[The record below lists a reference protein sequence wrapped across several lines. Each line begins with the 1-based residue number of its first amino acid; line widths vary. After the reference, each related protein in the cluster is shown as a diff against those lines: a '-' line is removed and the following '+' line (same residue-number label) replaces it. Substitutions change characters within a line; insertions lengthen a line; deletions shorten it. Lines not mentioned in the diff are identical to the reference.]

1 MENLEDPSTTLL
13 TLPTSNVTGQQTAP
27 VANGAQPLPQVSL
40 PTATLLATDPLN
52 ASPQLTK
59 PSGYANPY
67 GASNYP
73 MSYNYQ
79 QNYGQAAGSY
89 PATQQ
94 SYSSLA
100 MNPYGAPSASGTPGS
115 TYPHMYQ
122 QSTQQQPGGSTGT
135 AQANPTS
142 PSQLPSHAYN
152 YAPYGASGASY
163 GQSSYPISSQYALP
177 NPHLTSHSYNQSMAQ
192 PSYQQPSGSTSLMT
206 QMNDNRGLVLPK
218 ATTPR
223 AGPNKR
229 RRPAGEDASPK
240 LVKPAPVNESDSW
253 ERGTKYQ
260 PTVRKRAKK
269 NYDEDEEDDDIDD
282 DIEEDDDDEMLQ
294 RTERKSSRERKPSI
308 KGGEKEKK
316 SSSSV
321 SASPRVTPK
330 KKEVEK
336 VVEEE
341 EEDNEVEQGNQEVE
355 IEFPEDS
362 LIETDEETHTK
373 KYNKIIFNGT
383 TYAIGDTIAFW
394 PEGKKGRP
402 PMGTIKSF
410 STDGEN
416 NTVDCCWF
424 YRVEETPLKGKR
436 RQKIGA
442 REVFLSEHTDPNAC
456 ESIWKKVSIKSKYEV
471 PDLDEYIKEADSYY
485 YCSKFNHLELTFE
498 DL

>member
-1 MENLEDPSTTLL
+1 MENLEDSSTLL
-13 TLPTSNVTGQQTAP
+13 TLPTSNVTEQQTTP
-27 VANGAQPLPQVSL
+27 VTNGAQQVSL
-40 PTATLLATDPLN
+40 PTAPLLGADLASSQLN
-52 ASPQLTK
+52 SK
-59 PSGYANPY
+59 PANFVNPY
-67 GASNYP
+67 GAASNYP
-73 MSYNYQ
+73 PMGYNYQ
-79 QNYGQAAGSY
+79 PQNYSQPGSY

-94 SYSSLA
+94 AYASSLG
-100 MNPYGAPSASGTPGS
+100 MGPYGSSPSGTPGS
-115 TYPHMYQ
+115 TYPHSMYA
-122 QSTQQQPGGSTGT
+122 QSPQQPGSTTGT
-135 AQANPTS
+135 PQTNASASAS
-142 PSQLPSHAYN
+142 PSQLSSHGYPN
-152 YAPYGASGASY
+152 YSPYGASGASY
-163 GQSSYPISSQYALP
+163 QNNYPISSQYAQ
-177 NPHLTSHSYNQSMAQ
+177 NSAHLNSHSNYQSIGH
-192 PSYQQPSGSTSLMT
+192 PSTSYQPPSGQSLMT
-206 QMNDNRGLVLPK
+206 QLNNGNGSLPK

-229 RRPAGEDASPK
+229 RRAEDTAPK
-240 LVKPAPVNESDSW
+240 AAKPTPIIESDSW
-253 ERGTKYQ
+253 ERGKYQ
-260 PTVRKRAKK
+260 STVRKRSKK
-269 NYDEDEEDDDIDD
+269 NYDDEEDDDDIDD
-282 DIEEDDDDEMLQ
+282 DIEGDDDDEMLQ
-294 RTERKSSRERKPSI
+294 RTERKSSRERKPS
-308 KGGEKEKK
+308 KKGEKDNKI

-330 KKEVEK
+330 KKEEK

-341 EEDNEVEQGNQEVE
+341 EEDIEVEDQGNQEVE

-383 TYAIGDTIAFW
+383 TYSIGDTIAFW

-436 RQKIGA
+436 RQKIGP

-471 PDLDEYIKEADSYY
+471 PDLDEYVKEPDSYY